1 MAEPVNTS
9 KSPEEP
15 IKPSLSGF
23 RRLFLDDDPARAEA
37 FLEKY
42 PDANWV
48 QNVVDCIAALTDSTW
63 DEIHLDH
70 DLAGEWFVDSERQ
83 DCGMEVVRWLTTEPR
98 THLMAAKF
106 VVHSHNS
113 NAAMVMV
120 TQLGLTGYYVVEQ
133 PFGTARQELTGVG
146 GPIFEE
152 PVGEGTSKSKKED
165 EFLRDEPETKP
176 GLIKRILR
184 WFVPPPTSNKPWNL
198 PPGFG
203 TMPNRDRLGTNRRET
218 GTPGD
223 DFEDSEESD
232 GPFVF
237 PIQENDPESY
247 RDQVRRRP
255 QIRQRKEDQ
264 GGYGDR
270 FES

>member
-1 MAEPVNTS
+1 MAGPDDTS
-9 KSPEEP
+9 KPPEDPE
-15 IKPSLSGF
+15 KPTLSGF
-23 RRLFLDDDPARAEA
+23 RRLFLDDDPTRADA

-42 PDANWV
+42 PDASWV
-48 QNVVDCIAALTDSTW
+48 QNVGDCIAALTESTW

-83 DCGMEVVRWLTTEPR
+83 DCGMEVVRWLTAEPR

-120 TQLGLTGYYVVEQ
+120 TQLGLAGYYVVEQ
-133 PFGTARQELTGVG
+133 PFGTARQELPGIG
-146 GPIFEE
+146 GPMFE
-152 PVGEGTSKSKKED
+152 PPGADRTQSPGGED
-165 EFLRDEPETKP
+165 NFLKDEPETRP

-184 WFVPPPTSNKPWNL
+184 WFVPPPTSNKPWNV

-203 TMPNRDRLGTNRRET
+203 DSQNRERIGPYGRNTALPD
-218 GTPGD
+218 
-223 DFEDSEESD
+223 EDAEEPE

-237 PIQENDPESY
+237 PIQENDPDAFRE
-247 RDQVRRRP
+247 QIRRRP
-255 QIRQRKEDQ
+255 RGRPRYDDQ
-264 GGYGDR
+264 DRSGD
-270 FES
+270 

>member
-1 MAEPVNTS
+1 MAEPVDAS
-9 KSPEEP
+9 KPPEEP
-15 IKPSLSGF
+15 TKPSLSGF

-37 FLEKY
+37 FLEKF

-48 QNVVDCIAALTDSTW
+48 QNVTDCIAALAETW

-120 TQLGLTGYYVVEQ
+120 TQLGLAGYYVVEQ
-133 PFGTARQELTGVG
+133 PFGTARQELPGIG
-146 GPIFEE
+146 GPMFEE
-152 PVGEGTSKSKKED
+152 PEDDRNLKSKRDD

-176 GLIKRILR
+176 GLVKRILR
-184 WFVPPPTSNKPWNL
+184 WFVPPPTSNKPWNV

-203 TMPNRDRLGTNRRET
+203 AMPNRERPGPNRRDAAIH
-218 GTPGD
+218 GD
-223 DFEDSEESD
+223 DLDDPEEPD

-237 PIQENDPESY
+237 PIQENDPDSY
-247 RDQVRRRP
+247 REQRRRRP
-255 QIRQRKEDQ
+255 QIRQRNEDS
-264 GGYGDR
+264 GGRGDR
-270 FES
+270 YES

>member
-1 MAEPVNTS
+1 MAEPVDAS
-9 KSPEEP
+9 KPPEEP
-15 IKPSLSGF
+15 TKPSLSGF

-37 FLEKY
+37 FLEKF
-42 PDANWV
+42 PDASWV
-48 QNVVDCIAALTDSTW
+48 QNVADCITALTGTTW

-120 TQLGLTGYYVVEQ
+120 TQLGLAGYYVVEQ
-133 PFGTARQELTGVG
+133 PFGTARQDMPGIS
-146 GPIFEE
+146 GPMFEE
-152 PVGEGTSKSKKED
+152 PVSDRKLKANQED

-184 WFVPPPTSNKPWNL
+184 WFVPPPTSNKPWNV

-203 TMPNRDRLGTNRRET
+203 TMPNQDRLGPNRRAAR
-218 GTPGD
+218 TPGD
-223 DFEDSEESD
+223 DLDDSDEPD

-237 PIQENDPESY
+237 PIQENDPDSY
-247 RDQVRRRP
+247 REQRRRRP
-255 QIRQRKEDQ
+255 QIRQRNDDQ
-264 GGYGDR
+264 GERGDR
-270 FES
+270 YES